1 MTRTACQTVQTRNR
15 ITRAARPFEKVPCVL
30 YPDKAANG
38 KPVKNA
44 AACLSCT
51 PTLIKKVYH
60 RGTLFNSSQLFYN
73 SFFKK
78 RGQSMLSPFFYL
90 FSRPS
95 IRKSVVVPS
104 TLAARDMNFTD
115 GVRSIAR
122 ICVTV
127 ALGIRTRRAS
137 SAVVI
142 LCSRIS
148 RRTRSVSPYTRYIR
162 PSPTSSACPCGLR
175 LYNSR
180 SL

>member
-1 MTRTACQTVQTRNR
+1 MPAQSVRPCQTRNR
-15 ITRAARPFEKVPCVL
+15 VTRAARPFEKIPCVL
-30 YPDKAANG
+30 YPDKTANG
-38 KPVKNA
+38 KTRKNA
-44 AACLSCT
+44 ACCLSCNT
-51 PTLIKKVYH
+51 TLIKKVYH
-60 RGTLFNSSQLFYN
+60 RGTPFNCSQLFYN

-148 RRTRSVSPYTRYIR
+148 RRTLSVSPYTRYIR
-162 PSPTSSACPCGLR
+162 QSPTSSSCPCGLR
-175 LYNSR
+175 
-180 SL
+180 

>member
-44 AACLSCT
+44 ACLSCT

-78 RGQSMLSPFFYL
+78 KRTVNAVPVFLSFIPSLDKEIRRCPEHSRRAGYEL
-90 FSRPS
+90 HGRRPLHSKNMRHRRPRHSHPPRKFSR
-95 IRKSVVVPS
+95 RHSV
-104 TLAARDMNFTD
+104 LAHKQAHAVGKPVYKIHQTVSDFFCLS
-115 GVRSIAR
+115 VRS
-122 ICVTV
+122 TV
-127 ALGIRTRRAS
+127 I
-137 SAVVI
+137 
-142 LCSRIS
+142 
-148 RRTRSVSPYTRYIR
+148 
-162 PSPTSSACPCGLR
+162 
-175 LYNSR
+175 
-180 SL
+180 